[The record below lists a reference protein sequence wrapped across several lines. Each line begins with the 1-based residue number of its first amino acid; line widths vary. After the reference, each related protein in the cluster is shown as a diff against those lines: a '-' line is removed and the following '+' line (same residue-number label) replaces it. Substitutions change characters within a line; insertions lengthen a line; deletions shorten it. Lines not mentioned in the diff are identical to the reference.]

1 MNNAPTRRPPGHPN
15 PARRRPQRGRRHV
28 AGMIRPNLV
37 EAVTVLKDAGRH
49 DLASSVEALNKP
61 RGYLLLQRTEDMTPS
76 PLSLTVPLP
85 LKQELES
92 TAREMDQVLDSLAD
106 DAYRKVLDGDWVPP
120 RWHRSKRPGH
130 KTAVFQVTVDKGL
143 RHQVQELLPQLTGEA
158 GYRVTESSIVLAHM
172 CDELGVDSGTAAAM
186 PLVLREPLRD
196 HFVAA
201 RESGA
206 DLEAIVSERVRGL
219 LDGSWE
225 MPYPARSQY
234 GSGREARQVKL
245 SGLFLKADVREAL
258 HELAPALSERFG
270 VLVTPGT
277 IVRVILTDRL
287 GEPAE

>member
-1 MNNAPTRRPPGHPN
+1 MSNAPTRRPPGHPN
-15 PARRRPQRGRRHV
+15 PARRRPQRGRRPV
-28 AGMIRPNLV
+28 SGMIRPNLA
-37 EAVTVLKDAGRH
+37 EAAAVLKDAGRH
-49 DLASSVEALNKP
+49 DLASSMEALNKP

-85 LKQELES
+85 LKRELES
-92 TAREMDQVLDSLAD
+92 TARDMDQVLDSLAD
-106 DAYRKVLDGDWVPP
+106 DAYRKVLAGGWVPP
-120 RWHRSKRPGH
+120 RWQRSKRPGH
-130 KTAVFQVTVDKGL
+130 KTSVFQVTVDKGL
-143 RHQVQELLPQLTGEA
+143 RHQVQELLPRLTGEA

-172 CDELGVDSGTAAAM
+172 CDELGVDSGADAAM
-186 PLVLREPLRD
+186 PLVLWEPLRD

-206 DLEAIVSERVRGL
+206 DLEAIVSERVWQLR
-219 LDGSWE
+219 DGSWE
-225 MPYPARSQY
+225 MPYP
-234 GSGREARQVKL
+234 GRPEKGARQGVRQAKL

-258 HELAPALSERFG
+258 HELAPALSDRFG

>member
-1 MNNAPTRRPPGHPN
+1 M
-15 PARRRPQRGRRHV
+15 

-49 DLASSVEALNKP
+49 DLASAVEALNKP
-61 RGYLLLQRTEDMTPS
+61 RGYLLLQRTEDMTPRQ
-76 PLSLTVPLP
+76 LSLTVPLP

-106 DAYRKVLDGDWVPP
+106 DAYRKVLAGGWVPP
-120 RWHRSKRPGH
+120 RWQRSKRPGH
-130 KTAVFQVTVDKGL
+130 KTAVFQVTVDKALHG
-143 RHQVQELLPQLTGEA
+143 QVQELLPRLTEEA
-158 GYRVTESSIVLAHM
+158 GYRVTQSSIILAHM
-172 CDELGVDSGTAAAM
+172 CDELGVDSGADAAM
-186 PLVLREPLRD
+186 PLVLWEPLRD

-201 RESGA
+201 RDSGA
-206 DLEAIVSERVRGL
+206 DLEAIVSERVREL

-225 MPYPARSQY
+225 MPSPSRVEKGARH
-234 GSGREARQVKL
+234 GVRQVKL

>member
-1 MNNAPTRRPPGHPN
+1 
-15 PARRRPQRGRRHV
+15 
-28 AGMIRPNLV
+28 MIRPNLV

-106 DAYRKVLDGDWVPP
+106 DAYRKVLDGGWVPP

-143 RHQVQELLPQLTGEA
+143 RRQVQELLPQLTDEV
-158 GYRVTESSIVLAHM
+158 GYRVTESSIVLAHL

-206 DLEAIVSERVRGL
+206 DLETIVSERVRQM
-219 LDGSWE
+219 LDGAWE